1 MFRAV
6 HFLLVNLLDGHA
18 TTQSRLCGGF
28 GVDAS
33 NLHPMMNA
41 QAFLRFSAE
50 GGLTPEK
57 P

>member
-1 MFRAV
+1 LFRAV